1 MQDGRL
7 IYLCNDRADG
17 GGAQMKVYCLFHG
30 KWDQDLVGVYANEE
44 SALKAGEK
52 YTATDRHNKDWWID
66 EWEVEDLIN
75 KEK

>member
-1 MQDGRL
+1 
-7 IYLCNDRADG
+7 
-17 GGAQMKVYCLFHG
+17 MKVYCLIVNC
-30 KWDQDLVGVYANEE
+30 WDQDLMGVYANEE

-52 YTATDRHNKDWWID
+52 YTATDRPDKDWWID